1 MASHRSNGEAG
12 MTLVEVLFAS
22 AIGAVLLTSLALASG
37 LFVDS
42 YSAGLDEQD
51 LALSHHIAL
60 ERILSAITTAGT
72 VTVESSTSLLRNVP
86 AGGSDRFTWSG
97 TAGDSLNL
105 IRDDGDA
112 IPFVD
117 LVEVHTAATDLDGDG
132 EPDCATGLTTI
143 DLDGDGH
150 ADGHL
155 DVQPGVG
162 VCWDVYPKE
171 NDWALETSEI
181 QVFVAELT
189 LRGNGAVLDV
199 INVWFVVPPAVP
211 MQ

>member
-117 LVEVHTAATDLDGDG
+117 GVTGLCFSANTVNVVEESLDTSSEQILSFDFFDG
-132 EPDCATGLTTI
+132 ETQEWE
-143 DLDGDGH
+143 DL
-150 ADGHL
+150 
-155 DVQPGVG
+155 
-162 VCWDVYPKE
+162 
-171 NDWALETSEI
+171 ALAAGCMYGFTFNVIYTHEVEKM
-181 QVFVAELT
+181 ELT
-189 LRGNGAVLDV
+189 SIVFFLCYLAGKVLYILVYLYDV
-199 INVWFVVPPAVP
+199 
-211 MQ
+211 